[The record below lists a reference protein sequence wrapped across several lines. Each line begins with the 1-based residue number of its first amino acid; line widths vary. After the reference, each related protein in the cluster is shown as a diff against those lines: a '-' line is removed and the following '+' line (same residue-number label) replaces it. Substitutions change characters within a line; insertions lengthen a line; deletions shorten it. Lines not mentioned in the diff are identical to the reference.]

1 MWISLRG
8 PALEPAHVSENQQP
22 HNEADAAAR
31 GIFVDVGQGIRIVFS
46 DLAKRFDRRVVF
58 RSISGEA
65 SPGGILTI
73 TGPNGSGKSTLV
85 AILCGLL
92 RPTKGTIRYRF
103 EDGAEIDRP
112 DWRHQLGVVAPSMAV
127 YEELDAMENLSFF
140 AKVRGIGAAGD
151 RCRSCL
157 ERVGLDPDRRTV
169 ARAFST
175 GMLQRLKIAQ
185 AMLHEPAVLL
195 LDEPGSN
202 LDPSGRDWLEEWVH
216 DTVESGR
223 TLVLA
228 TNDEREMEW
237 GTGNVA
243 LAG

>member
-1 MWISLRG
+1 MG
-8 PALEPAHVSENQQP
+8 HP
-22 HNEADAAAR
+22 
-31 GIFVDVGQGIRIVFS
+31 IRIVFS
-46 DLAKRFDRRVVF
+46 ELAKRFDQRVVF
-58 RSISGEA
+58 KSISGEA
-65 SPGGILTI
+65 SPGGVLTL

-92 RPTKGTIRYRF
+92 RPTKGTISYLL
-103 EDGAEIDRP
+103 EDGAEIDRA
-112 DWRHQLGVVAPSMAV
+112 DWRLRLGVVAPSMAV
-127 YEELDAMENLSFF
+127 YEELDAMENLGFF
-140 AKVRGIGAAGD
+140 ARVRGMGAAVD
-151 RCRSCL
+151 RCRNCL

-169 ARAFST
+169 ARGFST

-185 AMLHEPAVLL
+185 AMLHDPPVLF

-202 LDPSGRDWLEEWVH
+202 LDPSGRDWLERWVH
-216 DTVESGR
+216 DAAESGR